1 MNYQIKDNK
10 NYKIFTIFSFTLTG
24 FLLRKHLYDY
34 YNSCNKSHKNYIFD
48 ERSSQ
53 QVNES
58 I

>member
-10 NYKIFTIFSFTLTG
+10 NYKIFTIFSFTLIA
-24 FLLRKHLYDY
+24 FLLKKRAYM
-34 YNSCNKSHKNYIFD
+34 YNEHSYNLHKNYVFY
-48 ERSSQ
+48 EASSQ